1 MKALKNPIVAVL
13 LAVVLVAA
21 STYLSASSNLKKDTQ
36 KITDGFYS
44 GVKYDGSKHASI
56 YSQLNGIIGAVDGMC
71 AIAANNGVDTAALSA
86 ASTELKADLSTM
98 HDDIASIYLSYSK
111 VCSCLTPF
119 LTEMDSAALSEHE
132 RGDMQTYEET
142 VTSARRAIDESGYNE
157 SVRAYRGSLDRV
169 AELFISLCDVAEPE
183 YFA

>member
-1 MKALKNPIVAVL
+1 MKALKNPIIAVL
-13 LAVVLVAA
+13 LAVALVAS

-36 KITDGFYS
+36 KITDGFYN

-56 YSQLNGIIGAVDGMC
+56 YSQLNGILGAVDGMC
-71 AIAANNGVDTAALSA
+71 AIAANNGVDAAALSA

-98 HDDIASIYLSYSK
+98 HDDIGSIYLSYSE
-111 VCSCLTPF
+111 VCNCLTPF
-119 LTEMDSAALSEHE
+119 LTVMDSAALSEHD

-142 VTSARRAIDESGYNE
+142 VTNARRAIDESGYNE
-157 SVRAYRGSLDRV
+157 SVRTYRGSLDRT
-169 AELFISLCDVAEPE
+169 AELFISLCGVDEPE